1 VNSGCAGKKQGG
13 VMRQTYRKLLF
24 TSCLAMLVGVVA
36 VACTDFS
43 HPPDSLGHIQVSVV
57 DSATNVGVG
66 GITTTLYLEDKTTK
80 WAELLTTADG
90 TGEFRQK
97 DGGVPPATYLV
108 FVELIGKGYGLAAN
122 ETNFKSVRAI
132 IGQTATV
139 TMKLHKG
146 SSGGLP
152 GT

>member
-1 VNSGCAGKKQGG
+1 MLQA
-13 VMRQTYRKLLF
+13 YRKLLF
-24 TSCLAMLVGVVA
+24 TGFLATFVGAGA

-43 HPPDSLGHIQVSVV
+43 HPPDSLGHIVVSVV
-57 DSATNVGVG
+57 DSATNVGVP
-66 GITTTLYLEDKTTK
+66 GITTTLFLEDKATK

-90 TGEFRQK
+90 TGEFREK

-108 FVELIGKGYGLAAN
+108 FVNLTGKNYVLAAN
-122 ETNFKSVRAI
+122 ETNYKSVRAI

-146 SSGGLP
+146 IVTGPP
-152 GT
+152 GS